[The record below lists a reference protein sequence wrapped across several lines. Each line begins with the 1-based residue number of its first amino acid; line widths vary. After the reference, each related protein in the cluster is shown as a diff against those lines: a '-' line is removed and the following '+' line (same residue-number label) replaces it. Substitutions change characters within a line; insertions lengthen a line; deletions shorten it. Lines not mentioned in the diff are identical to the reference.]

1 MRAVMSSGTGDCT
14 IKLPDNWSNHIDV
27 WTRVTTT
34 RWEDCVDGGSN
45 YEPIRYFNCKRCGA
59 VGQSGVCEYC
69 GSAEE

>member
-1 MRAVMSSGTGDCT
+1 MSF
-14 IKLPDNWSNHIDV
+14 IKISDIPDTDFYSHPTVSI
-27 WTRVTTT
+27 T
-34 RWEDCVDGGSN
+34 RWENVAGGGSN